1 MRKVFLDLDGVFA
14 DFHGFAK
21 NYCGHEYSD
30 DPKGTWEKLDQ
41 VDHLFMH
48 LSPLPNAKQFFDT
61 IVNICEDKFGRG
73 SVEILTALPLRT
85 GKLLTAPS
93 DKISWVNNYLSNRIV
108 VNCVD
113 HWSKKKY
120 FCQPNDILI
129 DDMFRNCR
137 DWDDVGGISLWHVD
151 HETTLNNLRILIGE

>member
-1 MRKVFLDLDGVFA
+1 MRKLFLDLDMVFA
-14 DFHGFAK
+14 DFHGFAYNLTGQK
-21 NYCGHEYSD
+21 YHD
-30 DPKGTWEKLDQ
+30 DPKGMWAILDQ

-48 LSPLPNAKQFFDT
+48 LPPLENAKQFFDT
-61 IVNICEDKFGRG
+61 IVNETESVLGKG

-113 HWSKKKY
+113 NWSKKKY
-120 FCQPNDILI
+120 YCQPGDILI
-129 DDMFRNCR
+129 DDMLRNIDDWEEFGGAGILHR
-137 DWDDVGGISLWHVD
+137 DQKS
-151 HETTLNNLRILIGE
+151 TLTFLRNMLL